1 MLLPTARLR
10 LAGRAVLAVVRTA
23 RIVPDSRQ
31 PTLRPLAGGEAVAG
45 IAHRIFDGLGLNGLR
60 GIRRLIQ
67 VLCAVVFLH
76 GGAP

>member
-1 MLLPTARLR
+1 
-10 LAGRAVLAVVRTA
+10 
-23 RIVPDSRQ
+23 
-31 PTLRPLAGGEAVAG
+31 
-45 IAHRIFDGLGLNGLR
+45 LGLNGLR